1 MSPPRPR
8 IVLADDHTLI
18 LEALVCLLQ
27 EAFEIVATA
36 ADGHELITL
45 ARQHQP
51 DAVLLDL
58 TMPVISG
65 LDALRTLAPL
75 LPNTRFVV
83 LTMHT
88 DRGYVRQAFAAGAH
102 GYMVKGASPEELID
116 ALGTVLRGERV
127 VGADL
132 GVALESL
139 GAAEGPPTREGSGV
153 LTDRQGEVLR
163 RVAAGL
169 PCKRIAAEL
178 GISLKT
184 VEFHKASISR
194 QLGLKT
200 TAQLTRWAISHGF
213 APPRA
218 ESSELLVVAD
228 SLVVPVMPVMPV
240 MPVVPVVPVV
250 PVIVADG
257 DG

>member
-1 MSPPRPR
+1 MVHSRIVMLPRRPR
-8 IVLADDHTLI
+8 LVLADDHTLI
-18 LEALVCLLQ
+18 LEALVCLLGA
-27 EAFEIVATA
+27 EFEIVATA
-36 ADGHELITL
+36 AHGRELVAL
-45 ARQHQP
+45 AQEYRP

-58 TMPVISG
+58 TMPVLTG
-65 LDALRTLAPL
+65 LEALRELAPR

-102 GYMVKGASPEELID
+102 GYLVKGASPEELSE
-116 ALGTVLRGERV
+116 ALWTVLRGERV

-132 GVALESL
+132 GVSLESL
-139 GAAEGPPTREGSGV
+139 DAADGPPTREGSGL
-153 LTDRQGEVLR
+153 LTERQGEVLR

-200 TAQLTRWAISHGF
+200 IAQLTRWAIAHGH

-218 ESSELLVVAD
+218 GESGEQPVARGSVAVTLPAD
-228 SLVVPVMPVMPV
+228 PDVP
-240 MPVVPVVPVV
+240 
-250 PVIVADG
+250 AGRDR
-257 DG
+257 

>member
-1 MSPPRPR
+1 MLAQRPR

-18 LEALVCLLQ
+18 LEALVCLLR

-36 ADGHELITL
+36 ADGGELVAL
-45 ARQHQP
+45 AQLHQP

-58 TMPVISG
+58 TMPVVSG
-65 LDALRTLAPL
+65 LDALRTLVPL
-75 LPNTRFVV
+75 LPNARFVV

-102 GYMVKGASPEELID
+102 GYVVKGASPEELID

-127 VGADL
+127 VSADL
-132 GVALESL
+132 GVSLESI
-139 GAAEGPPTREGSGV
+139 GAPEGPPTREGSGV
-153 LTDRQGEVLR
+153 LTGRQGEVLR

-213 APPRA
+213 APRSG
-218 ESSELLVVAD
+218 EVLVIAD
-228 SLVVPVMPVMPV
+228 SVAVPVEPVVLSVVPVE
-240 MPVVPVVPVV
+240 
-250 PVIVADG
+250 PVIAADS

>member
-1 MSPPRPR
+1 MRARKPR
-8 IVLADDHTLI
+8 IVLADDHRLI
-18 LEALVCLLQ
+18 LEALVCLLG
-27 EAFEIVATA
+27 ESFEVVETA
-36 ADGHELITL
+36 ANGGELV
-45 ARQHQP
+45 ASAQKFQP

-58 TMPVISG
+58 TMPVLSG
-65 LDALRTLAPL
+65 FDVLRVLVPL

-102 GYMVKGASPEELID
+102 GYMVKGASPEELTD
-116 ALGTVLRGERV
+116 ALHAVLRGERV
-127 VGADL
+127 VSADL
-132 GVALESL
+132 GVSLESL
-139 GAAEGPPTREGSGV
+139 DAPEGPPTRQGSGV
-153 LTDRQGEVLR
+153 LTGRQGEVLR

-200 TAQLTRWAISHGF
+200 TAQLTRWALTHGF

-218 ESSELLVVAD
+218 GESDGTLVASASGALSGD
-228 SLVVPVMPVMPV
+228 SAIL
-240 MPVVPVVPVV
+240 PVVRLDRDP
-250 PVIVADG
+250 
-257 DG
+257 